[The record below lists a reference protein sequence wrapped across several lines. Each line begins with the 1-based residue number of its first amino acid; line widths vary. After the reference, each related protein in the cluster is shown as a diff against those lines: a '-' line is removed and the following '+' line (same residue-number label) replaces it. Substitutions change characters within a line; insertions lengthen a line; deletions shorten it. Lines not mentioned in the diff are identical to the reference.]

1 MQRRALP
8 HHRRAPGRHP
18 LPLHALPKKS
28 GAAFV
33 TWAVF
38 PKAAFAF
45 TEGAPAAYWATDKAE
60 RTLL

>member
-1 MQRRALP
+1 
-8 HHRRAPGRHP
+8 
-18 LPLHALPKKS
+18 LHALPKKS

-38 PKAAFAF
+38 PKAAFAS
-45 TEGAPAAYWATDKAE
+45 TEGASAAYWATDKAE